1 MIRVRRRLV
10 VLVASV
16 LLGYG
21 AGFAA
26 FLTQVPHRAAS
37 DATKTDAIVV
47 LTGGRQRLS
56 TGLKLHAEGLAAR
69 VFISGVNPEVEPEEL
84 ASFGPLG
91 KAQID
96 CCVVLGYAAA
106 NTLGNAAETAAWV
119 RAADIQSIRLVTAA
133 YHMPRSLFELRRT
146 APALT
151 IIPHPVFPP
160 GFPEGAVMQRDG
172 MVLLLSEYHK
182 LLRAWARALF
192 RPGEA

>member
-1 MIRVRRRLV
+1 MIRLRRRLAILGV
-10 VLVASV
+10 VLV
-16 LLGYG
+16 LGYG

-26 FLTQVPHRAAS
+26 FLAQVPTQAA
-37 DATKTDAIVV
+37 TDPTTTEAIVV

-56 TGLKLHAEGLAAR
+56 TGLKLQAQGLAKR
-69 VFISGVNPEVEPEEL
+69 VFISGVNPDVEPEEL

-96 CCVVLGYAAA
+96 CCVVLGYGAA

-119 RAADIQSIRLVTAA
+119 RAAQVRSIRLVTAA
-133 YHMPRSLFELRRT
+133 YHMPRSLFELRRA
-146 APALT
+146 APELT

-160 GFPEGAVMQRDG
+160 GYPEGAGVRSDG

-182 LLRAWARALF
+182 LLRAWARALL